1 MQRAIHIERDPI
13 SIDHAPVQKSHIDLS
28 DRSLPSDFGLD
39 DYIFSQLLDDII
51 LVEYAD
57 IVMDEAAGDYILRK
71 GIAIPVNQIHNAWRK
86 GKVVL
91 TGPQVRWVNVGD
103 IVVFPNNMG
112 IPITNLEVEGHGTM
126 KNGLFLNE
134 QRLFGICKAK

>member
-1 MQRAIHIERDPI
+1 MSNYTHLEQAPI
-13 SIDHAPVQKSHIDLS
+13 SIDLAPVQKSHIDLS
-28 DRSLPSDFGLD
+28 DRNLPTDFGLD
-39 DYIFSQLLDDII
+39 DYVFSKLLDDII

-57 IVMDEAAGDYILRK
+57 LVMDDVSGDYIMRK

-86 GKVVL
+86 GKIVL
-91 TGPQVRWVNVGD
+91 AGPQVKWVAVGD

-112 IPITNLEVEGHGTM
+112 IPITNLDIEGHGAV

-134 QRLFGICKAK
+134 QRLFGICKVK

>member
-1 MQRAIHIERDPI
+1 MQRAIHIEREPI

>member
-1 MQRAIHIERDPI
+1 MSNYTHIEQPTI
-13 SIDHAPVQKSHIDLS
+13 SIDQAPVQKSHIDLS
-28 DRSLPSDFGLD
+28 DRSLPTDFGLD
-39 DYIFSQLLDDII
+39 DYVFSKLLDDII

-57 IVMDEAAGDYILRK
+57 LVMDDVSGDYIMRK

-91 TGPQVRWVNVGD
+91 AGPQVKWVAVGD

-112 IPITNLEVEGHGTM
+112 IPITNLDIEGHGAI

-134 QRLFGICKAK
+134 QRLFGICKVK

>member
-1 MQRAIHIERDPI
+1 MSNYTHLEQAPI
-13 SIDHAPVQKSHIDLS
+13 SIDFAPVQKSHIDLS
-28 DRSLPSDFGLD
+28 DRSLPTDFGLD
-39 DYIFSQLLDDII
+39 DYVFSKLLDDII

-57 IVMDEAAGDYILRK
+57 LVMDDVSGDYIMRK

-91 TGPQVRWVNVGD
+91 AGPQVKWVAVDD

-112 IPITNLEVEGHGTM
+112 IPITNLDIEGHGPI

-134 QRLFGICKAK
+134 QRLFGICKVK

>member
-1 MQRAIHIERDPI
+1 MSLPVDLL
-13 SIDHAPVQKSHIDLS
+13 PVQKSHIDLS
-28 DRSLPSDFGLD
+28 DGALPSDFGLD
-39 DYIFSQLLDDII
+39 DYKLSKLFDDVI

-57 IVMDEAAGDYILRK
+57 LVTGEEGGDYIMRG
-71 GIAIPVNQIHNAWRK
+71 GIAIPITQVHNAWRK

-91 TGPQVRWVNVGD
+91 KGPNVRYTDIGD

-112 IPITNLEVEGHGTM
+112 IQISNLEVEGHGKL

-134 QRLFGICKAK
+134 QRMFGICKVKDA

>member
-1 MQRAIHIERDPI
+1 MSNFTHVHQNTV
-13 SIDHAPVQKSHIDLS
+13 SIDMAPVQKSHIDLS
-28 DRSLPSDFGLD
+28 DRNLPTDFGMD

-57 IVMDEAAGDYILRK
+57 MVLDDVAGDYILRG

-86 GKVVL
+86 GKVIL
-91 TGPQVRWVNVGD
+91 AGPQVRWVKRGD

-112 IPITNLEVEGHGTM
+112 IPISNLEVEDHG
-126 KNGLFLNE
+126 KIKSGLFLNE
-134 QRLFGICKAK
+134 QRLFGICKVK

>member
-1 MQRAIHIERDPI
+1 MERAIHIEQPTM
-13 SIDHAPVQKSHIDLS
+13 SIDMAPVQKSHIDLS

-51 LVEYAD
+51 LIEYAD
-57 IVMDEAAGDYILRK
+57 LVLDDVAGDYILRG

-86 GKVVL
+86 GKVIL
-91 TGPQVRWVNVGD
+91 AGPQVRWVKKDD

-112 IPITNLEVEGHGTM
+112 IPISNLEVEEYGKI
-126 KNGLFLNE
+126 KNGFFLNE
-134 QRLFGICKAK
+134 QRIFGICKVK